1 MGTPLLIEA
10 FKYKRWA
17 DRRTVDAVGA
27 IDADAHPASLSF
39 ARQQLNHMVRVEEL
53 FKARL
58 LAEPEPHSST
68 NTQLVPDLAE
78 LDQRLMASNDWFSS
92 YVADADA
99 STLQGHLSF
108 LFVDG
113 NRGTMTRE
121 EILFH
126 IINHGT
132 YHSPSGRHVHC
143 LHPCCRAASSQRGLT
158 RRRRWTR
165 ASRRCVSRGSGARA
179 TGLHVRRQQP
189 SSSAPN

>member
-1 MGTPLLIEA
+1 MGAPLLIEA
-10 FKYKRWA
+10 FKYKHWA

-68 NTQLVPDLAE
+68 NTEQVPDLAE

-92 YVADADA
+92 YVADADVSA
-99 STLQGHLSF
+99 LQGRLSF

-132 YHSPSGRHVHC
+132 YHRGAIGHALDLAH
-143 LHPCCRAASSQRGLT
+143 AARPADT
-158 RRRRWTR
+158 YTVFIHAAEPHRRKE
-165 ASRRCVSRGSGARA
+165 A
-179 TGLHVRRQQP
+179 
-189 SSSAPN
+189 